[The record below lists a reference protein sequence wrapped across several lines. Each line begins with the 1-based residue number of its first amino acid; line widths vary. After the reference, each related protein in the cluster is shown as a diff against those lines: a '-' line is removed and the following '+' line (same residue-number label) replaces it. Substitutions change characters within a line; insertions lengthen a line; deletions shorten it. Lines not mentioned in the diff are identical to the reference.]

1 MAKRRIRVSRA
12 RRKHILDGDATG
24 GGHGPGRG
32 KAGKSEFPPTLTDQE
47 IIDGVESIAN
57 DPNNYP
63 GGVIPS
69 GGKPIRLTGSIK
81 GVRAVVIADPARD
94 DVKSAWPDGIAPNP

>member
-1 MAKRRIRVSRA
+1 MAKRRIKVSRA
-12 RRKHILDGDATG
+12 RRRHILDGDTTG

-32 KAGKSEFPPTLTDQE
+32 KSGKSEFPPILTDQE

-69 GGKPIRLTGSIK
+69 GGKPIRLIGSIK
-81 GVRAVVIADPARD
+81 GVRSVVVADPARD
-94 DVKSAWPDGIAPNP
+94 DVKSAWPDSVE